1 MCREAIRS
9 RSRVTATPCDTA
21 TSGVETS
28 PCSPMNIVFR
38 RRASARRRQTV
49 SSRPP
54 EGFACSVGSP
64 SGLMVMN
71 RGYPFGLFGTRPPPA
86 KSRRL
91 TATFCR
97 VDRLECL
104 RPFLLAHDRHRRPEL
119 REVTAIANDAQQ
131 PFMPVSEAPRFVRL
145 APGGMERLQPRT
157 PVIVAKIVGSVFAL
171 ACYGLA
177 VAWAPLERLFGTR
190 AKMHSERERNAWN
203 VVERT
208 TVLRRR
214 PTHAP
219 PVPRARTRWR
229 IAA

>member
-1 MCREAIRS
+1 M
-9 RSRVTATPCDTA
+9 
-21 TSGVETS
+21 
-28 PCSPMNIVFR
+28 
-38 RRASARRRQTV
+38 
-49 SSRPP
+49 
-54 EGFACSVGSP
+54 
-64 SGLMVMN
+64 
-71 RGYPFGLFGTRPPPA
+71 
-86 KSRRL
+86 
-91 TATFCR
+91 
-97 VDRLECL
+97 
-104 RPFLLAHDRHRRPEL
+104 
-119 REVTAIANDAQQ
+119 TAIANDAQQ

-190 AKMHSERERNAWN
+190 AKLHSERERNAWN